1 MFSGNKDNKGNPP
14 QAKASTNFNYLV
26 EGSVFEGKISSKSDF
41 RIDGVFTGNLQCS
54 SKVVIGLSGKV
65 EGEIYCENAVIEGQ
79 FNGKLIVNSL
89 LNVKEK
95 AKIIGEVE
103 VGKLAV
109 QEGAHFHVSCKM
121 KSGNAREE
129 SSFGGKKG

>member
-1 MFSGNKDNKGNPP
+1 MFSGNKEGKGTPA

-41 RIDGVFTGNLQCS
+41 RIDGVFTGSLQCS

-79 FNGKLIVNSL
+79 FKGKLSVNAL

-95 AKIIGEVE
+95 ARIVGEVE
-103 VGKLAV
+103 VGKLSI
-109 QEGAHFHVSCKM
+109 QEGAHFHVTCSM
-121 KSGNAREE
+121 KSERSGEAGL
-129 SSFGGKKG
+129 GGKKG